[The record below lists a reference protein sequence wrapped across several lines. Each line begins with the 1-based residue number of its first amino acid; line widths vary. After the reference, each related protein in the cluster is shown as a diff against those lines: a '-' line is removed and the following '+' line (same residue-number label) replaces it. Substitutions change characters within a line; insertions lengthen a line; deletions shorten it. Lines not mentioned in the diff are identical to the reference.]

1 MVLVLLVFTLLS
13 GCGRKAAPTG
23 EGIPADAAEPV
34 EKHTTPVTTDV
45 LAKEDSL
52 LLPKTE
58 PRLFASLK
66 RSPCYGHCPVYEVQF
81 YSNGQALY
89 LGEHN
94 VPLQGIYLGAV
105 ADSVIQQILE
115 KARAIAL
122 EAGSLL
128 LEGLGKA
135 HNHDRKSSSVDLVT
149 EYDRRAEE
157 LIRSHRLQRPEG
169 AFRVRHQQLAGI
181 RDIPVPVLRDCPDRV
196 RHEVG
201 GVGFA
206 AVGHRGEERR
216 IGLHQQQLRRDLGQS
231 IPDRLGVLERDHPRE

>member
-1 MVLVLLVFTLLS
+1 MRGVFMVLVLLVFTLLS

-115 KARAIAL
+115 KARTIDFFNLSDFYPEKGKPIADL
-122 EAGSLL
+122 PQTITYLNDGRQE
-128 LEGLGKA
+128 KTITN
-135 HNHDRKSSSVDLVT
+135 NHLAPV
-149 EYDRRAEE
+149 E
-157 LIRSHRLQRPEG
+157 LIEFERLLD
-169 AFRVRHQQLAGI
+169 QLAQ
-181 RDIPVPVLRDCPDRV
+181 DIQWQPKVD
-196 RHEVG
+196 
-201 GVGFA
+201 
-206 AVGHRGEERR
+206 
-216 IGLHQQQLRRDLGQS
+216 
-231 IPDRLGVLERDHPRE
+231 